1 MLIAEITVGPVLGLL
16 LAAALFLIWLTT
28 RYIPNDR
35 IGIVEKFWSSGGS
48 LTEGAVIALH
58 GEAGYQADILR
69 GGLHFGL
76 WRWQYRV
83 HKMPLITI
91 KQGRIGYVFSRGG
104 EQLMPSQTLAKIV
117 DCNNFQDARKFLA
130 HGGQKGRQRGILREG
145 VYAINCALFNVI
157 TEDRVFTLEWSKG
170 LEEWQHQLRQLD
182 GFRPLTISGNTDQI
196 GIVTVH
202 EGPTLPPGE
211 LIAPA
216 VGTQK
221 DDPNFHN
228 NYQDIEAFLAAGG
241 RRGLQYMPLIDGTY
255 FLNRWFCTIELIPK
269 QVVPIGFVG
278 VVVSYYGKKG
288 ADTSGKEFR
297 HGERVQ
303 EGEKGVW
310 ETALG
315 PGKYAFNTAAGVI
328 VLVPTTNFV
337 LHWITGR
344 SEQHHYDETL
354 KSIELITCDAYEPML
369 PLSVVVH
376 IDYQKAPSVIQR
388 FGDVKQLITQ
398 TLDPLLSAYFRDACH
413 KRSMLQLIHERADIQ
428 TQARD
433 ELRKK
438 FTNFDIE
445 CVDVL
450 IGRPE
455 SKPGD
460 TKIETLLEQLRL
472 RQFAVEQVETF
483 QKQQEAAVREKSFNE
498 AQAQA
503 ALQAELTK
511 SQVQI
516 RISENTGDAEL
527 AKARKQAETTVVQAE
542 AQAKQAR
549 LQGEGEAGK
558 MLALAEAQAKQAAL
572 IGEGEGRKAALIG
585 EGEGKRVANVG
596 NAEAAVLQLK
606 INSYGD
612 PRLYAMAVVAEQLRQ
627 SQQPLVPSQ
636 LFVTGGD
643 GAGNQSSMLG
653 ALLNILT
660 AEKLGIEV
668 KPAKKLP
675 SRLLLHAMIATRRL
689 GGRWC
694 PRRQRTLSA
703 ATLESCSRGRMSQR
717 QGVDAHARCNAQNV
731 LHGVHQA
738 DRPRGNKALQQF
750 RGNAVDH

>member
-1 MLIAEITVGPVLGLL
+1 ML
-16 LAAALFLIWLTT
+16 LAAEIVAGVLVLAWLTL

-35 IGIVEKFWSSGGS
+35 IGIVEKLWSFRGS
-48 LTEGAVIALH
+48 LKEGAVIALSR
-58 GEAGYQADILR
+58 EAGYQADILR

-76 WRWQYRV
+76 WRWQYAL
-83 HKMPLITI
+83 HKFPLVTI
-91 KQGRIGYVFSRGG
+91 KQGRIGYAFSRGG
-104 EQLMPSQTLAKIV
+104 TQLMPSQTLAKIV

-130 HGGQKGRQRGILREG
+130 NGGQKGRQRGILREG
-145 VYAINCALFNVI
+145 VYAVNIALFNVI
-157 TEDRVFTLEWSKG
+157 TEDHVFTLEWAKS
-170 LEEWQHQLRQLD
+170 LEEWQHQLRELH
-182 GFRPLTISGNTDQI
+182 GFSPLIIGGKSDEI

-216 VGTQK
+216 VGTDK
-221 DDPNFHN
+221 DQANFHN

-255 FLNRWFCTIELIPK
+255 FLNRWFCTVELIPK

-297 HGERVQ
+297 HGERVK

-310 ETALG
+310 DVALG
-315 PGKYAFNTAAGVI
+315 PGKYAFNTASGQI

-344 SEQHHYDETL
+344 TEQHHYDETL
-354 KSIELITCDAYEPML
+354 KSIELITADAYEPTL

-398 TLDPLLSAYFRDACH
+398 TLDPLLSAYFRDVAH
-413 KRSMLQLIHERADIQ
+413 KKSMLQLIHDRDDIQ
-428 TQARD
+428 QQARD
-433 ELRKK
+433 ELRQK
-438 FTNFDIE
+438 FTHFDIE

-455 SKPGD
+455 SKQGD
-460 TKIETLLEQLRL
+460 TKIENLLEQLRL
-472 RQFAVEQVETF
+472 RQFAIEQVETF
-483 QKQQEAAVREKSFNE
+483 QKQQEAAVRQKSFNE

-503 ALQAELTK
+503 QLQAELTK

-516 RISENTGDAEL
+516 RISENMGEAEL
-527 AKARKQAETTVVQAE
+527 AQARKKAETTVVQAE
-542 AQAKQAR
+542 AQAKQAK

-558 MLALAEAQAKQAAL
+558 LLVLAEAQAKQAQL
-572 IGEGEGRKAALIG
+572 IGQGEGQKAALIG
-585 EGEGKRVANVG
+585 EGDAKAIAAVG
-596 NAEAAVLQLK
+596 NAEAQVLQLK

-612 PRLYAMAVVAEQLRQ
+612 PKLYAMAIVAGELRQ

-636 LFVTGGD
+636 LINF
-643 GAGNQSSMLG
+643 GAGGESQGQASSMLG
-653 ALLNILT
+653 ALLSILT
-660 AEKLGIEV
+660 TEKLGIEV
-668 KPAKKLP
+668 KPGK
-675 SRLLLHAMIATRRL
+675 MGDTR
-689 GGRWC
+689 
-694 PRRQRTLSA
+694 
-703 ATLESCSRGRMSQR
+703 
-717 QGVDAHARCNAQNV
+717 
-731 LHGVHQA
+731 
-738 DRPRGNKALQQF
+738 
-750 RGNAVDH
+750 

>member
-1 MLIAEITVGPVLGLL
+1 MFSDANLTTTAITASIALLGV
-16 LAAALFLIWLTT
+16 LFLLWLSF
-28 RYIPNDR
+28 RYIPNNR
-35 IGIVEKFWSSGGS
+35 VGIVEKLWSPRGS

-69 GGLHFGL
+69 GGIHFGL
-76 WRWQYRV
+76 WRWQYAL
-83 HKMPLITI
+83 HKFPLVTI
-91 KQGRIGYVFSRGG
+91 KQGKIGYIFSRGG
-104 EQLMPSQTLAKIV
+104 EQLLPSQTLAKVV
-117 DCNNFQDARKFLA
+117 DCNNFQDTRKFLA
-130 HGGQKGRQRGILREG
+130 NAGQKGRQRGILREG
-145 VYAINCALFNVI
+145 VYAINIAMFNVI
-157 TEDRVFTLEWSKG
+157 TEDRVHTLEWAKS
-170 LEEWQHQLRQLD
+170 LEEWQEQLVELD
-182 GFRPLTISGNTDQI
+182 GFSPLIISGKSDQI

-216 VGTQK
+216 VGTDK
-221 DDPNFHN
+221 DQPHFHN
-228 NYQDIEAFLAAGG
+228 NYQDIEEFLAAGG
-241 RRGLQYMPLIDGTY
+241 RRGLQYTPLIDGTY
-255 FLNRWFCTIELIPK
+255 FINRWFATIELIPK
-269 QVVPIGFVG
+269 QIVPIGFVG

-297 HGERVQ
+297 HGERVH

-310 ETALG
+310 EKALG
-315 PGKYAFNTAAGVI
+315 PGKYAFNTASGQI

-344 SEQHHYDETL
+344 SEAHHYDESL
-354 KSIELITCDAYEPML
+354 RSIELITCDAYEPML

-376 IDYQKAPSVIQR
+376 IDYEKAPSVIQR

-398 TLDPLLSAYFRDACH
+398 TLDPLLSAYFRDVAH
-413 KRSMLQLIHERADIQ
+413 KKSMLQLIHDRDEIQ
-428 TQARD
+428 RQARE

-438 FTNFDIE
+438 FLQFDIE

-455 SKPGD
+455 SRAD
-460 TKIETLLEQLRL
+460 DAKIENLLEQLRQ
-472 RQFAVEQVETF
+472 RQFAIEQVETF
-483 QKQQEAAVREKSFNE
+483 QRQQEAAVREKSLNE

-516 RISENTGDAEL
+516 RISENQGDADL

-542 AQAKQAR
+542 AMAKQTR

-558 MLALAEAQAKQAAL
+558 MLVLADAQAKQAAL
-572 IGEGEGRKAALIG
+572 IGEGEGKKAALIG
-585 EGEGKRVANVG
+585 EGEGKRVSNVG

-612 PRLYAMAVVAEQLRQ
+612 PRLYAMAIVAEQLRQ

-636 LFVTGGD
+636 LFMTGGGD
-643 GAGNQSSMLG
+643 GQSSSMLG
-653 ALLNILT
+653 ALLSILT

-668 KPAKKLP
+668 KPAKK
-675 SRLLLHAMIATRRL
+675 
-689 GGRWC
+689 
-694 PRRQRTLSA
+694 
-703 ATLESCSRGRMSQR
+703 E
-717 QGVDAHARCNAQNV
+717 
-731 LHGVHQA
+731 
-738 DRPRGNKALQQF
+738 
-750 RGNAVDH
+750 